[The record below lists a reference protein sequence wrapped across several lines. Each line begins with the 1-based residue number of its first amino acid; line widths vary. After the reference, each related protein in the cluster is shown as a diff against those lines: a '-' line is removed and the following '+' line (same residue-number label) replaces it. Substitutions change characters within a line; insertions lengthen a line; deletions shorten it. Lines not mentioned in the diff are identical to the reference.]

1 MQQNGFDCGVF
12 LSKFADY
19 LTADRKLT
27 FSQSNMSYFR
37 QKMIIDMLNE
47 KVEKKKKLFFFEN
60 KIEK

>member
-47 KVEKKKKLFFFEN
+47 KVE
-60 KIEK
+60 